1 MLAGG
6 ASARAATQEEDTMIG
21 AILASGAAEGSEHAS
36 SLPMSPM
43 AYGFGTLGAFLAL
56 LIVTWAFRS
65 VGTRH

>member
-1 MLAGG
+1 
-6 ASARAATQEEDTMIG
+6 MIG
-21 AILASGAAEGSEHAS
+21 AILASGAAEGAEHAT

-43 AYGFGTLGAFLAL
+43 AFGLTTLGVLVSL